1 MTDWIQAFFENLKA
15 AYMLRQ
21 ALIIVFMFTVGF
33 LFNRC
38 MLPEDDREPGFIV
51 KDDGT
56 GVKMSVYA
64 LTLAFPVGIAL
75 FTVVSFLILLVG
87 MDYKAVYIIAA
98 QVIVLI
104 VAYVWRWY
112 RNHRVSRD
120 LFTVKNAIVIWI
132 VLIMAFVA
140 CSGLIPISISND
152 SMYYFSWYPRTIVQF
167 GGWRDQFDLYLT
179 DVGQGAAIIG
189 TLPYLFG
196 FGETFGIQTFFN
208 LNFVLFFAVAVLDTT
223 GNKIATVI
231 ISALLLVS
239 TPFIVLGSWAM
250 ANVYFMELF
259 FMTAYML
266 FRFKRESFGTRTV
279 IPGLLLLACSLMRM
293 EGGIYILF
301 LIAAVSVIGYRA
313 RELAIAMILPMAL
326 YLGCFTLKIYSSYTI
341 DNPYPFLTPFKAVI
355 QLGAMGAV
363 AFYVLVIRRM
373 LSERLRRSLYL
384 VIPAGLFAV
393 NAALFVVDRERFVA
407 NMKAFILNLFRM
419 SGWGIFSYA
428 VVAITVIL
436 IIEGSFENWKL
447 NEDEM
452 FWIMLTVGFAL
463 VAIAVSFARG
473 SNLYENIGDSG
484 NRVML
489 QIVPIVVFAVT
500 MLMRRIID
508 KHETEQES

>member
-1 MTDWIQAFFENLKA
+1 
-15 AYMLRQ
+15 
-21 ALIIVFMFTVGF
+21 
-33 LFNRC
+33 
-38 MLPEDDREPGFIV
+38 
-51 KDDGT
+51 
-56 GVKMSVYA
+56 
-64 LTLAFPVGIAL
+64 
-75 FTVVSFLILLVG
+75 
-87 MDYKAVYIIAA
+87 
-98 QVIVLI
+98 
-104 VAYVWRWY
+104 
-112 RNHRVSRD
+112 
-120 LFTVKNAIVIWI
+120 
-132 VLIMAFVA
+132 
-140 CSGLIPISISND
+140 
-152 SMYYFSWYPRTIVQF
+152 
-167 GGWRDQFDLYLT
+167 
-179 DVGQGAAIIG
+179 
-189 TLPYLFG
+189 
-196 FGETFGIQTFFN
+196 
-208 LNFVLFFAVAVLDTT
+208 
-223 GNKIATVI
+223 
-231 ISALLLVS
+231 
-239 TPFIVLGSWAM
+239 M

-279 IPGLLLLACSLMRM
+279 IPGLLLLTCSLMRM

-452 FWIMLTVGFAL
+452 FWIMLTVGIAPG
-463 VAIAVSFARG
+463 AIAASFARG